1 MTALP
6 YNTRGGRAALTIPQP
21 ELVPAVPAANR
32 PEEQPVTSLPPSPIL
47 AVRNVSKSFG
57 PVEVLSDISFDL
69 RKGEIH
75 ALAGENGAG
84 KSTLINIIGGVLT
97 PTSGE
102 IVLRG
107 EPVQIT
113 SPQDAQDQGIS
124 LVHQEI
130 ALCSSVSVAENVM
143 MPMISRSRSFFV
155 NYKAIRRMAS
165 ETLRKL
171 TDISPDTILGTLSIS
186 NQQLVEICRALTLDC
201 EILIL
206 DEPTAALTQAETD
219 ALFAVLRGL
228 RAQGMAIIYISHRM
242 SEIYQL
248 CDRITVLRDGRLIST
263 DNVDDVTPDDV
274 VHRLIGRKIEVMYP
288 EKSARR
294 GGATILRADGMSD
307 GRMVRGVSF
316 ELHHGEVL
324 GITGLIGAGRSELLQ
339 LICGLL
345 PRAAGR
351 VSLKDIADFAPRGY
365 AEAVRQGVVYLSED
379 RKVNGVFL
387 DLPIA
392 ANTSSLMLPQVSTR
406 YGFINRAKEREQ
418 AERLG
423 RRLNLRTSG
432 VHQRVSQL
440 SGGNQQKVAIAKLLS
455 VSPRLMLL
463 DEPTRG
469 IDVGAKAEIHALLRE
484 LADAGIGV
492 IVVSS
497 EPSEVIGLCDRVL
510 VLSEGVLSG
519 TLAGDDLTEDNLV
532 KLAAGAAKQQPARQ

>member
-1 MTALP
+1 VA
-6 YNTRGGRAALTIPQP
+6 YDTRGGLAALTLQQP
-21 ELVPAVPAANR
+21 DPALSGPAIDR
-32 PEEQPVTSLPPSPIL
+32 QKEHPVTTPPPSPIL
-47 AVRNVSKSFG
+47 AVRNVCKSFG
-57 PVEVLSDISFDL
+57 PVEVLRDISFEL
-69 RKGEIH
+69 RPGEIH

-107 EPVQIT
+107 KPVQIT

-155 NYKAIRRMAS
+155 NYKKIRRLAG

-186 NQQLVEICRALTLDC
+186 NQQLVEICRALSLDC

-206 DEPTAALTQAETD
+206 DEPTAALTQTETD
-219 ALFAVLRGL
+219 ALFAILRGL
-228 RAQGMAIIYISHRM
+228 RAQGMAIVYISHRM

-263 DNVDDVTPDDV
+263 DNVADVTPDDV
-274 VHRLIGRKIEVMYP
+274 VHRLIGRKLEVMYP
-288 EKSARR
+288 EKSALTD
-294 GGATILRADGMSD
+294 GETILRAEGMSD

-316 ELHHGEVL
+316 DLKRGEVL
-324 GITGLIGAGRSELLQ
+324 GIAGLIGAGRSELLQ
-339 LICGLL
+339 LICGLR
-345 PRAAGR
+345 PRVAGR
-351 VSLKDIADFAPRGY
+351 VSLKDEADFAPRTY
-365 AEAVRQGVVYLSED
+365 AESVRRGVVYLSED

-392 ANTSSLMLPQVSTR
+392 ANTSSLMLSQVSTS
-406 YGFINRAKEREQ
+406 YGFVNGRKERQQ

-423 RRLNLRTSG
+423 KRLNLKSAG

-455 VSPRLMLL
+455 VDPRIMLL

-492 IVVSS
+492 VVVSS

-519 TLAGDDLTEDNLV
+519 TLSGDELTEDNLV
-532 KLAAGAAKQQPARQ
+532 KLAAGAAQPQPTRP